1 MHGRLFRLLLRGL
14 PAEFRE
20 GYAREMEATFAV

>member
-1 MHGRLFRLLLRGL
+1 MHGRLFRLLLRVL